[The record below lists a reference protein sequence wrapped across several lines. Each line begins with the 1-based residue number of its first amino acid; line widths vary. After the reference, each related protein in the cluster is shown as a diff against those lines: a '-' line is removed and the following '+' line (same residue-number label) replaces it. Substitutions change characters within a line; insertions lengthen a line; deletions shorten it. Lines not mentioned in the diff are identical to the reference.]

1 MRGTFGPV
9 FRTST
14 GFSTDTD
21 GFSTRLAVSTAGP
34 YDPAEMRTR
43 AIGRQLNRGR
53 FFFRPYALAGNPREL
68 LIAAVCILLIGAIS
82 IAEVLTPDDAVVALA
97 LLPLLAAM
105 WVLSSRPAAV
115 VVVVAAVFFGLA
127 VAVDPTSRIT
137 VSLLGLAVFVTALV
151 ARVYATGLASLL
163 SGRRH
168 IRPALTG
175 WAPARAVG
183 DWSEGLR
190 SLTRRELEVA
200 RLAAEGHTTPEI
212 GRRLNIGR
220 RTVESHLASAYSK
233 LRIRSRVQLIR
244 MASLLGAPPTA

>member
-1 MRGTFGPV
+1 LT
-9 FRTST
+9 
-14 GFSTDTD
+14 
-21 GFSTRLAVSTAGP
+21 
-34 YDPAEMRTR
+34 TR
-43 AIGRQLNRGR
+43 AIVQVNRTRLNPGR
-53 FFFRPYALAGNPREL
+53 FLFRPYALAGSPREL
-68 LIAAVCILLIGAIS
+68 LIGAICILLIGAIFVLE
-82 IAEVLTPDDAVVALA
+82 ILTPDDVVGAFA

-115 VVVVAAVFFGLA
+115 VVVAAALFFGLT
-127 VAVDPTSRIT
+127 VASETTNRIT
-137 VSLLGLAVFVTALV
+137 VSLLGLAVFITALV

-168 IRPALTG
+168 IRPNITS
-175 WAPARAVG
+175 WTPAATVDEIDR
-183 DWSEGLR
+183 SSHGLR

-212 GRRLNIGR
+212 GRRLNIGN

-233 LRIRSRVQLIR
+233 LRIRSRLQLIR